1 MIQNFSIID
10 NISILVKMSYFNL
23 VFFKTACH
31 ADFGEVR
38 KQAGSS

>member
-1 MIQNFSIID
+1 MTKIFFIID

-23 VFFKTACH
+23 VFFRTVCH
-31 ADFGEVR
+31 ADFGEVG